1 MKPRAV
7 ERGRLDFHS
16 MRKPL
21 SNHLL
26 KAAALLLMLGLVF
39 ALFAIGAYFS
49 VFGPQSGYNLAK
61 RDSAWSNFGS
71 YVGGVLGPLFS
82 FLAFGGVLL
91 TVWLQA
97 KQLDI
102 LHTQAN
108 HEEIQRVISNIS
120 SNIDTL
126 LAQAP
131 NQHID
136 HHRLRDAP
144 ITIFTVI
151 SAAGTAALS
160 SPTDYVVQASHE
172 TLIAVSKA
180 AIATEATAIG
190 LELEQLA
197 WCLQQYQEQNGSATV
212 VEFYKRRYNP
222 IVCWLDAIGRLDTHH
237 RVQAYFEPKAFRKF
251 LEP

>member
-1 MKPRAV
+1 
-7 ERGRLDFHS
+7 
-16 MRKPL
+16 MREPL
-21 SNHLL
+21 SNRLL
-26 KAAALLLMLGLVF
+26 KGAALLLLLGLVF
-39 ALFAIGAYFS
+39 ALIAIGAYFS
-49 VFGPQSGYNLAK
+49 VFGPQSGYSLAK
-61 RDSAWSNFGS
+61 SDGAWANFGS

-91 TVWLQA
+91 TVWIQA
-97 KQLDI
+97 KQLDT
-102 LHTQAN
+102 LRAQAN
-108 HEEIQRVISNIS
+108 YEEIQRVVSSIS

-136 HHRLRDAP
+136 HYRLRDAP

-160 SPTDYVVQASHE
+160 SPTDYIVQASHE
-172 TLIAVSKA
+172 KLIAVSKA

-190 LELEQLA
+190 LEFEQLA

-222 IVCWLDAIGRLDTHH
+222 VVCWLDAIGNLDAHH
-237 RVQAYFEPKAFRKF
+237 RVQAYFEPKVFRKF

>member
-1 MKPRAV
+1 
-7 ERGRLDFHS
+7 
-16 MRKPL
+16 MRKPI

-26 KAAALLLMLGLVF
+26 KTASLLLALGLIVAF
-39 ALFAIGAYFS
+39 LAVGAYFTI
-49 VFGPQSGYNLAK
+49 FAPHSGYSLA
-61 RDSAWSNFGS
+61 RNDGAWANFGS

-82 FLAFGGVLL
+82 FLAFAGVLM

-102 LHTQAN
+102 LHAQAN
-108 HEEIQRVISNIS
+108 YEEIQRLISNIS
-120 SNIDTL
+120 SNVDTL

-131 NQHID
+131 NQRID

-144 ITIFTVI
+144 ISIFTVI

-160 SPTDYVVQASHE
+160 SPSDYTRKASQE
-172 TLIAVSKA
+172 RLIEISKE

-190 LELEQLA
+190 LELEQLS
-197 WCLQQYQEQNGSATV
+197 WCLQQYQEQNGNPTV
-212 VEFYKRRYNP
+212 IEFYKRRYNA
-222 IVCWLDAIGRLDTHH
+222 IVCWLDAIGKLDSHH
-237 RVQAYFEPKAFRKF
+237 KIQSYFEPKAFRKF

>member
-1 MKPRAV
+1 M
-7 ERGRLDFHS
+7 RG
-16 MRKPL
+16 PL
-21 SNHLL
+21 SNHFLR
-26 KAAALLLMLGLVF
+26 AAALLLVLGLVF
-39 ALFAIGAYFS
+39 ALIAVGAYS
-49 VFGPQSGYNLAK
+49 STFGPQSGYSLAK
-61 RDSAWSNFGS
+61 SDGAWSIFGS
-71 YVGGVLGPLFS
+71 YVGDVLGPLFS
-82 FLAFGGVLL
+82 FLAFVGVLL

-97 KQLDI
+97 KQLD
-102 LHTQAN
+102 TMRSQAN
-108 HEEIQRVISNIS
+108 HEEVQRVVSNIS

-151 SAAGTAALS
+151 SAAGSAALS
-160 SPTDYVVQASHE
+160 SSTDYIVRASHE
-172 TLIAVSKA
+172 KLIAISRE
-180 AIATEATAIG
+180 AIETEATAIG

-197 WCLQQYQEQNGSATV
+197 WCLQRYQEQSGSLTV

-222 IVCWLDAIGRLDTHH
+222 VACRLDAIGKLDAH
-237 RVQAYFEPKAFRKF
+237 QKAQDYFEPKAFRKY